1 MNPLT
6 WKRAHL
12 FAWAV
17 TIVAGA
23 LAGVIVGWLS
33 SPFSR
38 GQGGNTAALLIA
50 WLHYPQAWWPFAAIG
65 AVTGGLAYYSGDLLT
80 GSR

>member
-1 MNPLT
+1 MA
-6 WKRAHL
+6 WKRAHQL
-12 FAWAV
+12 AWGV
-17 TIVAGA
+17 TILAGA
-23 LAGVIVGWLS
+23 LAGTIIGWLS

-38 GQGGNTAALLIA
+38 AQGGNTGAMLVA
-50 WLHYPQAWWPFAAIG
+50 WLHYPVAWWPFAAIG